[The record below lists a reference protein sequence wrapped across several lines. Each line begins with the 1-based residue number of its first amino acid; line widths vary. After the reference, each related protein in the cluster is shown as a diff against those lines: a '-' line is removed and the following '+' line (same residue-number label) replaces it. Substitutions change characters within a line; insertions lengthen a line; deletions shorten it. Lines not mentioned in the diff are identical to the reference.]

1 MFDRSRRKEN
11 FFILLVLVIGILAFF
26 HPMILS
32 RFALVQT
39 DPGDTRF
46 NNYILEHSYQWI
58 AGNPLHKSFWD
69 CPIFY
74 PCRNATAF
82 SDMLLGSAPIYWF
95 WRILSFLPDTSF
107 QLWMITVGILNFLAS
122 LLFLRRG
129 LGLSLIASAGGAY
142 LFSFASMRGT
152 QLNYPQLL
160 PQFFTMIALF
170 CLCRMFVRL
179 PEQGTYANRRKWFWT
194 VVFAAAVACQALAGI
209 YLGFFLFLGLMIALA
224 VSLVFR
230 EPRRSLLLFARLNWL
245 PLVVS
250 ALVVTPV
257 LAWTAYHYN
266 LAKTLVG
273 TRAWSEVVLMI
284 PTLKS
289 WIDMGPWN
297 YAYQWSRTCLDF
309 ADIHNEPAHRIG
321 IGLVT
326 IAVSLTGMIR
336 LFRVSWGKVV
346 VCSTVIMFATALVYY
361 GDLSPWVLVF
371 KYVPAADA
379 IRVVTRASFLILIG
393 ICIGVAYAINGIR
406 SSTLAIVLLLFIF
419 AEQFQTTLAYNKYE
433 TRDRIAKIAREIPKD
448 CRSFYCVFNVKSL
461 SGRPYWAYSQLDA
474 MWVQLA
480 VDIPTVNGFS
490 GNIPPGW
497 APLADQ
503 IFFDSPSGLFR
514 CKINSFQW
522 ADLNGLSRNDIS
534 VVPFPSWPQNLK
546 LSELAGFDVIP
557 GKEESNHFFGPGWG
571 QDEFDGDE
579 VWTWAIARQAKL
591 FVPLLPGLKYTMSIT
606 AAPMVAEHLK
616 QRASVTLNGRL
627 VATLSFAD
635 RVQIYAVTLPK
646 ELVHDLNKIEFN
658 FDYAISPAQLGKASD
673 TRDLA
678 MALFKIRFEAVHS
691 TDE

>member
-1 MFDRSRRKEN
+1 
-11 FFILLVLVIGILAFF
+11 
-26 HPMILS
+26 MI
-32 RFALVQT
+32 A
-39 DPGDTRF
+39 
-46 NNYILEHSYQWI
+46 
-58 AGNPLHKSFWD
+58 
-69 CPIFY
+69 
-74 PCRNATAF
+74 
-82 SDMLLGSAPIYWF
+82 
-95 WRILSFLPDTSF
+95 
-107 QLWMITVGILNFLAS
+107 VGMLNFLAS
-122 LLFLRRG
+122 FILLRRG
-129 LGLSLIASAGGAY
+129 LGLSSIASAGGAY

-170 CLCRMFVRL
+170 CICRMFLHL
-179 PEQGTYANRRKWFWT
+179 PRQEMYANRRQWFWT
-194 VVFAAAVACQALAGI
+194 IVFAAAVACQALAGI

-250 ALVVTPV
+250 ALIVAPV
-257 LAWTAYHYN
+257 LGWTAYHYN

-273 TRAWSEVVLMI
+273 TRPWSEVVLMI

-309 ADIHNEPAHRIG
+309 TNIHNEPAHRIG
-321 IGLVT
+321 IGFVT
-326 IAVSLTGMIR
+326 MAVSVTGLVQ

-346 VCSTVIMFATALVYY
+346 VCSTVIIFATSLVYY
-361 GDLSPWVLVF
+361 GDWSPWAFVF
-371 KYVPAADA
+371 KYIPAGDA
-379 IRVVTRASFLILIG
+379 IRVVTRVSFLILVG
-393 ICIGVAYAINGIR
+393 VCIGVAYAINGIR
-406 SSTLAIVLLLFIF
+406 SSTLSIVLLLFIC

-433 TRDRIAKIAREIPKD
+433 MRDRIAKIAREIPRD
-448 CRSFYCVFNVKSL
+448 CRSFYSVFDVRSF
-461 SGRPYWAYSQLDA
+461 SGTPYWAYSQLDA

-480 VDIPTVNGFS
+480 VNIPTVNGFS

-503 IFFDSPSGLFR
+503 LFFDSPSGLLR
-514 CKINSFQW
+514 CMINSFQW
-522 ADLNGLSRNDIS
+522 ADLNGLSRNDIC
-534 VVPFPSWPQNLK
+534 VVPFPNRPQNLK
-546 LSELAGFDVIP
+546 LPELASFDVIP
-557 GKEESNHFFGPGWG
+557 GNDESNHFFGPGWG
-571 QDEFDGDE
+571 QDEFQGDE

-591 FVPLLPGLKYTMSIT
+591 FVPLLPGVKYTMSIT
-606 AAPMVAEHLK
+606 AAPMMAEHLK
-616 QRASVTLNGRL
+616 QRASVMLNGGL

-635 RVQIYAVTLPK
+635 RVQIYTVTLPE
-646 ELVHDLNKIEFN
+646 ELVHDLNRIEFN

-678 MALFKIRFEAVHS
+678 MALFKVRFEALYS